1 MSRKI
6 MITCAVTGSQ
16 PSFNKH
22 PDIPITPEQ
31 IANSAIDAARAGA
44 SMVHIHVRDT
54 ETGIAT
60 GETHLYREVVERIGD
75 SGIDVILNLT
85 TGFGARFVPSAENPR
100 VASED
105 SNLLPP
111 EERVEHI
118 QELRPEVCSLDVGTL
133 NFGEQVFMNTPAH
146 LATMARKIKSTGSK
160 PEIEVFEIGHI
171 MLARAMMEE
180 GLLESPPHFQLC
192 LGIKWAMPATV
203 EAMKFMRDHLPEGS
217 TWAAFGISQFQF
229 PMVEAAVELGGH
241 VRVGLED
248 NLYLER
254 GVFAPSNAALVE
266 KAVDLIAA
274 GGNQIA
280 TPSEAREMLSL
291 PPKDRGI
298 SD

>member
-1 MSRKI
+1 
-6 MITCAVTGSQ
+6 
-16 PSFNKH
+16 
-22 PDIPITPEQ
+22 
-31 IANSAIDAARAGA
+31 
-44 SMVHIHVRDT
+44 MVHIHVRNI

-60 GETHLYREVVERIGD
+60 GETHLYREVVERIAD
-75 SGIDVILNLT
+75 SGVDAIINLT

-111 EERVEHI
+111 EDRVAHI
-118 QELRPEVCSLDVGTL
+118 LELRPEVCSLDVGTL
-133 NFGEQVFMNTPAH
+133 NFGEQVFMNTPDH
-146 LATMARKIKSTGSK
+146 LATMARKIMAAGSK

-171 MLARAMMEE
+171 RLARAMLDQ

-192 LGIKWAMPATV
+192 LGIKWAMPATF
-203 EAMKFMRDHLPEGS
+203 EAMKFMRDQLPEGS

-229 PMVEAAVELGGH
+229 PMAEAAVELGGH

-254 GVFAPSNAALVE
+254 GVFAPSNASLVA
-266 KAVDLIAA
+266 KAVEQIEA

-280 TPSEAREMLSL
+280 TPSEARAMLSL
-291 PPKDRGI
+291 PPKDQGS